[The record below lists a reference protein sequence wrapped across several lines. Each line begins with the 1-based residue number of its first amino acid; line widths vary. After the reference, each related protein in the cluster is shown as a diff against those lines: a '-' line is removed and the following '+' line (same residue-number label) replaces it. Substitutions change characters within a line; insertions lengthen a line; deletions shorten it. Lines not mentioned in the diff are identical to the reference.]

1 MGPICC
7 VLSVSYVGNMFEKC
21 VSGSLG
27 FWGCFANLVSHR
39 MLGKACLRKN
49 FIVHWKLTVVKLG
62 EKRNEI

>member
-7 VLSVSYVGNMFEKC
+7 GLSVAFVDNMFEKF
-21 VSGSLG
+21 VSGSMC
-27 FWGCFANLVSHR
+27 FWGYFANLVSLR

-49 FIVHWKLTVVKLG
+49 FIVYWKLTLVKLG